1 MVDLSWCSI
10 LASLSK
16 LFISS
21 THDKDIELVLS
32 MLSTC
37 VEMCGAVAMA
47 TPRDA
52 FLQAI
57 CGYALPAGVHE
68 ARLNTASMVA
78 MMSSKHVSALKRLI
92 ALARSVGY
100 VLGRAWLP
108 VLEVLEVSFA

>member
-21 THDKDIELVLS
+21 VHDKDIELVLS

-57 CGYALPAGVHE
+57 CGEQMFITRLTSYLLIKGVC
-68 ARLNTASMVA
+68 
-78 MMSSKHVSALKRLI
+78 
-92 ALARSVGY
+92 
-100 VLGRAWLP
+100 
-108 VLEVLEVSFA
+108 